1 MKPLKLALVFGM
13 ALSLTLVLKAALP
26 QQEQP
31 SQPQVDQNRIEEA
44 HAPLFSGQDQAA
56 EASRLTEAVAAALA
70 DTGASYEPIAS
81 KNFVDEFVFGKMERD
96 NVPHSPLAG
105 DAEFLRRAYLDA
117 TGYLPTSDEVR
128 SFLADTAPD
137 KRDTL
142 IDSLIGTEAYV
153 DQWAYHYGELFRT
166 DDARFHLWTKQWIR
180 VDRPYN
186 EVFYDIVTPTT
197 KQMGGIPAAMYYDPT
212 AYTNTRC
219 IFITDSDHQQA
230 FNRLDWSDEVT
241 SDLFRVFLGVTTDC
255 FSCHD
260 GAGHTD
266 TVNLWLTSK
275 RRSEFHQQ
283 SAFIASAGLTA
294 SGGFQ
299 NGNASINSSGQGYN
313 TGDDWPYYTPA
324 EARFPRDGRTYE
336 PAFLLTGETPAPGE
350 DPRKFFGRV
359 APDHIQFARAAVNI
373 IWKKLMVVGLVEPY
387 DGFDLLRL
395 DPNNP
400 PPEPWTVQPTNPELL
415 EALAQ
420 DFRENNFSI
429 QRVIKTIM
437 KSNAYQLSTS
447 FPGEWNDAFI
457 SYHARKFARILTGP
471 EAADIVAQA
480 TDTPATFEFEQYGE
494 AKRYIKEL
502 TNPAQMRI
510 DRRTENRETFAFM
523 QAYYQ
528 SERALPPTD
537 KSMASPVQ
545 AMMMMSS
552 PVITTRVAADG
563 ETRVASLLRSG
574 KSEDEMI
581 EDLVLS
587 SLSRFPTEEEMV
599 VARRLISENGRSK
612 GVETIQWVLL
622 NNPEFL
628 LNR

>member
-13 ALSLTLVLKAALP
+13 ALSLTLVVKAALP

-31 SQPQVDQNRIEEA
+31 PQPQVDQNRIEEA

-56 EASRLTEAVAAALA
+56 EASRLTEAVASALE
-70 DTGASYEPIAS
+70 DTGASYEPIDL
-81 KNFVDEFVFGKMERD
+81 KNYVDEFVFGKMERD

-105 DAEFLRRAYLDA
+105 DAEFLRRTYLDA

-186 EVFYDIVTPTT
+186 EVFYDIITPTT
-197 KQMGGIPAAMYYDPT
+197 KYMGGVPAAMYYDPT
-212 AYTNTRC
+212 GYTNTRC
-219 IFITDSDHQQA
+219 IFITDSDHMQG

-255 FSCHD
+255 ISCHD

-275 RRSEFHQQ
+275 RRTDFHQQ
-283 SAFIASAGLTA
+283 SAFIASARLIS

-299 NGNASINSSGQGYN
+299 NGGPSIDSSGPGYN

-359 APDHIQFARAAVNI
+359 APDHIQFARSAVNI

-429 QRVIKTIM
+429 QHVIKTIM

-510 DRRTENRETFAFM
+510 DLRTENRETFAFM

-563 ETRVASLLRSG
+563 ETRVANLLRSG
-574 KSEDEMI
+574 KSDDEMI

-587 SLSRFPTEEEMV
+587 SLSRFPTDEEMV
-599 VARRLISENGRSK
+599 VARRLISENGKSK